1 MALARTLV
9 AGCDVWLNTPERP
22 REASGTSGM
31 KAAMNGALNLSV
43 LDGWWD
49 EAPHDEAGFVVGE
62 AKDQAGDE
70 EIAQALYDALEKRRA
85 ADVLRPRRLGPAAAL
100 DRPHDRRGVEGRE
113 GLLVGPHGLG
123 VPRGVLRARAPSTA
137 GR

>member
-1 MALARTLV
+1 MALARALV

-62 AKDQAGDE
+62 AKDHAPDE
-70 EIAQALYDALEKRRA
+70 EIVRALYDTLEKRVLP
-85 ADVLRPRRLGPAAAL
+85 DVLRPRRLGHCRSA
-100 DRPHDRRGVEGRE
+100 G
-113 GLLVGPHGLG
+113 
-123 VPRGVLRARAPSTA
+123 ST
-137 GR
+137 G